1 MIKLL
6 FALTL
11 VVYSQFSV
19 AAPWLEKSIKLI
31 VPFPPGG
38 GTDIV
43 ARTIAAQLS
52 TRLGQTVV
60 VENRPGAGGTIGA
73 NAVAMSEPDGYTIG
87 IATSS
92 THPAAVVLRNDLP
105 YNPIQ
110 SFAPI
115 TQIGSTAYVLVA
127 SPELPAKNLE
137 TFIEYAKQNPG
148 KLNFANVGASTLG
161 YLVSLQFEALTGI
174 KLAHITYKGS
184 AQAYPDL
191 IAGRA
196 SVFFDNPGASTALV
210 NTQKLNAYGVT
221 IATPELKDVPLFSL
235 AGKGNGLHAFD
246 TPFWYGLVAPAATPR
261 AIVERIQ
268 QEVEKYVQSDSGK
281 VELAAF
287 SLQPVGSTPAQF
299 AERIRL
305 DTEQFKALALQVD
318 LKL

>member
-1 MIKLL
+1 MNKLL
-6 FALTL
+6 FALL
-11 VVYSQFSV
+11 LSLFSHLSV
-19 AAPWLEKSIKLI
+19 SAPWPEKSIKLI

-52 TRLGQTVV
+52 SRLGQTVV

-73 NAVAMSEPDGYTIG
+73 NAVATSEPDGYTIG

-105 YNPIQ
+105 YNPEK

-137 TFIEYAKQNPG
+137 EFIAYAKSNPG

-161 YLVSLQFEALTGI
+161 YLLSLQFEALTGV

-196 SVFFDNPGASTALV
+196 SVFFDNPGASTALI
-210 NTQKLNAYGVT
+210 NSKKLNAYGVT
-221 IATPELKDVPLFSL
+221 LVTPEIKEVPLFSR
-235 AGKGNGLHAFD
+235 AGSALGLQEFS
-246 TPFWYGLVAPAATPR
+246 TPFWYGLVAPAGTPR
-261 AIVERIQ
+261 VIVERIQ
-268 QEVEKYVQSDSGK
+268 QEVANYLASESGK
-281 VELAAF
+281 TELMAI
-287 SLQPVGSTPAQF
+287 SLQPVGSTPMQF
-299 AERIRL
+299 AMQIKKDME
-305 DTEQFKALALQVD
+305 EFKALALRVE
-318 LKL
+318 LKP

>member
-1 MIKLL
+1 MSKLW
-6 FALTL
+6 FALVITL
-11 VVYSQFSV
+11 CSHLSV
-19 AAPWLEKSIKLI
+19 AAPWPERSIKLI

-60 VENRPGAGGTIGA
+60 VENRPGAGGAIGA
-73 NAVAMSEPDGYTIG
+73 NAVATSDPDGYTIG

-92 THPAAVVLRNDLP
+92 THPAAVVLRGDLP
-105 YNPIQ
+105 YSPVQ

-137 TFIEYAKQNPG
+137 EFVDYAKKNPG
-148 KLNFANVGASTLG
+148 KMNFANVGTSTLG
-161 YLVSLQFEALTGI
+161 YLLSLQFEALTGI
-174 KLAHITYKGS
+174 QLAHITYKGS

-196 SVFFDNPGASTALV
+196 SVFFDNPGASTALI
-210 NTQKLNAYGVT
+210 NSKKLNVYGVT
-221 IATPELKDVPLFSL
+221 LATPEIKEAPLFSE
-235 AGKGNGLHAFD
+235 AGSALGLRGFS
-246 TPFWYGLVAPAATPR
+246 TQFWYGLVAPAGTPYV
-261 AIVERIQ
+261 IVEKIQ
-268 QEVEKYVQSDSGK
+268 QAVAEYLLSESGK
-281 VELAAF
+281 VELTAMG
-287 SLQPVGSTPAQF
+287 LQPVGSTPGQF
-299 AERIRL
+299 AERIKL
-305 DTEQFKALALQVD
+305 DMEEFKALALRVQ

>member
-1 MIKLL
+1 MKKLL
-6 FALTL
+6 FALAL
-11 VVYSQFSV
+11 ALCGHLSV
-19 AAPWLEKSIKLI
+19 AAPWPEKSIKLI

-52 TRLGQTVV
+52 SRLGQTVV

-73 NAVAMSEPDGYTIG
+73 NAVATSEPDGYTIG

-105 YNPIQ
+105 YNPVQ

-137 TFIEYAKQNPG
+137 EFIVYAKNNPG

-161 YLVSLQFEALTGI
+161 YLLSLQFEALTGV

-196 SVFFDNPGASTALV
+196 SVFFDNPGASTALI
-210 NTQKLNAYGVT
+210 NSKKLNAYGVT
-221 IATPELKDVPLFSL
+221 LATSEIKEAPLFSH
-235 AGKGNGLHAFD
+235 AGSALGLKDFS
-246 TPFWYGLVAPAATPR
+246 TPFWYGLVAPAGTPR
-261 AIVERIQ
+261 AIVDRIQ
-268 QEVEKYVQSDSGK
+268 QDVANYLASDSGK
-281 VELAAF
+281 TELAAM
-287 SLQPVGSTPAQF
+287 SLQPVGSTSMQF
-299 AERIRL
+299 AEQIKM
-305 DTEQFKALALQVD
+305 DTEAFKALARRVD

>member
-6 FALTL
+6 LAFTLTL
-11 VVYSQFSV
+11 YSQFSV
-19 AAPWLEKSIKLI
+19 SAPWPEKSIKLI

-73 NAVAMSEPDGYTIG
+73 NAVAISEPDGYTIG

-105 YNPIQ
+105 YNPLQ

-127 SPELPAKNLE
+127 SPELPTKNLE
-137 TFIEYAKQNPG
+137 AFIDYAKKNPG

-196 SVFFDNPGASTALV
+196 SVLFDNPGASTALV

-221 IATPELKDVPLFSL
+221 IATPELKDVPLFSQ
-235 AGKGNGLHAFD
+235 AGKGHGLQAFN
-246 TPFWYGLVAPAATPR
+246 TSFWYGLVAPAATPR

-268 QEVEKYVQSDSGK
+268 QEVAKYVQSDSGK

-287 SLQPVGSTPAQF
+287 SLEPVGSTPEQF

-305 DTEQFKALALQVD
+305 DTEKFKALALQVE

>member
-19 AAPWLEKSIKLI
+19 AAPWPEKSIKLI

-318 LKL
+318 LKP

>member
-19 AAPWLEKSIKLI
+19 AAPWPEKSIKLI

-268 QEVEKYVQSDSGK
+268 QEVEKYVQSDYGK

>member
-6 FALTL
+6 FAFTL
-11 VVYSQFSV
+11 ILYSQFSV
-19 AAPWLEKSIKLI
+19 SAPWPEKSIKLI

-105 YNPIQ
+105 YNPLQ

-137 TFIEYAKQNPG
+137 AFIDYAKKNPG

-174 KLAHITYKGS
+174 
-184 AQAYPDL
+184 
-191 IAGRA
+191 
-196 SVFFDNPGASTALV
+196 
-210 NTQKLNAYGVT
+210 
-221 IATPELKDVPLFSL
+221 
-235 AGKGNGLHAFD
+235 
-246 TPFWYGLVAPAATPR
+246 
-261 AIVERIQ
+261 
-268 QEVEKYVQSDSGK
+268 
-281 VELAAF
+281 
-287 SLQPVGSTPAQF
+287 
-299 AERIRL
+299 
-305 DTEQFKALALQVD
+305 
-318 LKL
+318 

>member
-19 AAPWLEKSIKLI
+19 AAPWPEKSIKLI

>member
-1 MIKLL
+1 MRRLFLSLL
-6 FALTL
+6 LTL
-11 VVYSQFSV
+11 FYQGSV
-19 AAPWLEKSIKLI
+19 AAPWPEKQIKLI

-43 ARTIAAQLS
+43 ARTIAAQLT

-105 YNPIQ
+105 YDPVKN
-110 SFAPI
+110 FTPI
-115 TQIGSTAYVLVA
+115 TQIGSTAFVLIA
-127 SPELPAKNLE
+127 SPELPARTLAE
-137 TFIEYAKQNPG
+137 FIEYAKKRPG
-148 KLNFANVGASTLG
+148 ELNFANVGTSTLG
-161 YLVSLQFEALTGI
+161 YLLSLQFQALTGI
-174 KLAHITYKGS
+174 TLAHITYKGS

-196 SVFFDNPGASTALV
+196 SVLFDNPGASTALI
-210 NTQKLNAYGVT
+210 NSKKLNAYGTT
-221 IATPELKDVPLFSL
+221 IVSSEMKGVPLFSQ
-235 AGKGNGLHAFD
+235 AGASDGLSQFN
-246 TPFWYGLVAPAATPR
+246 TVFWYGLVAPASTPQP
-261 AIVERIQ
+261 IVERIQ
-268 QEVEKYVQSDSGK
+268 REVAEYLASAASQS
-281 VELAAF
+281 ELQAL
-287 SLQPVGSTPAQF
+287 SLQPVGSRPEQF

-305 DTEQFKALALQVD
+305 DTEIFKALALQVD

>member
-11 VVYSQFSV
+11 VLYSQFSV
-19 AAPWLEKSIKLI
+19 AAPWPEKSIKLI

-52 TRLGQTVV
+52 ARLGQTVV

-184 AQAYPDL
+184 SQAYPDL

-221 IATPELKDVPLFSL
+221 IATPELKDVPLFAQ
-235 AGKGNGLHAFD
+235 AGKGKGLQAFD

-268 QEVEKYVQSDSGK
+268 QEVAKYVQSDSGK